1 MFSEDEV
8 KAEYVNPFI
17 ASTINVFETMTGL
30 KPIKGDLYIKSDEN
44 LHYDVSAVIGIVGD
58 VVGYV
63 SVSLPEK
70 LACKIAS
77 IFLMEDK
84 DDMDTDVGDA
94 IGELI
99 NMIAGSTKKMF
110 TDRGQKFSIS
120 VPNVVVGKGHTIQ
133 RPAHIICVGVKF
145 KLDDSSF
152 VIEIALKEKS

>member
-1 MFSEDEV
+1 M
-8 KAEYVNPFI
+8 KAEYINPFI
-17 ASTINVFETMTGL
+17 ACTINVFETMTGM
-30 KPIKGDLYIKSDEN
+30 KPVKGDLYIKSDEN

-63 SVSLPEK
+63 SVSMPEA
-70 LACKIAS
+70 LATKVAS
-77 IFLMEDK
+77 IFLMEEK
-84 DDMDTDVGDA
+84 EEVDTDVGDA

-110 TDRGQKFSIS
+110 TDKGLKFSIS

-145 KLDDSSF
+145 KLENTTF
-152 VIEIALKEKS
+152 VIEIALKDKA